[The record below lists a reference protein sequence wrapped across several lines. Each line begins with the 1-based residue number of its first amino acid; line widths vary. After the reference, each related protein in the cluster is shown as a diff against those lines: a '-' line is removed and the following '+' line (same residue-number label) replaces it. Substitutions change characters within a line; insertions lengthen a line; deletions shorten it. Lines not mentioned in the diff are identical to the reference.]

1 MAQASLR
8 KETFL
13 MLNAKTTTTRGEKK
27 YPKIM
32 LTEYNERQCETEW
45 QRELEKKIGGR
56 RRRYWSDSS
65 KDRQKTL
72 STKKK

>member
-32 LTEYNERQCETEW
+32 LTEYNERQCETE
-45 QRELEKKIGGR
+45 
-56 RRRYWSDSS
+56 
-65 KDRQKTL
+65 
-72 STKKK
+72 